1 MKIRFFRWFLLFV
14 CLVGLSGEMRAEDEV
29 AVEEEA
35 KEQKEEP
42 KAKLSDDGTV
52 LELPGV
58 KVMLKE
64 KYVDVDAKVCLTD
77 GLLELAVCAKD
88 TKNHESVFS
97 LETKAELV
105 HAALLLIN
113 VKPGNPAMRK
123 PVEGKE
129 GMWVDIEPRGD
140 EVNVFVVVK
149 DAEGKAVERPLSD
162 FIKKAGED
170 FHGIQQPDKEEEK
183 KEPLPTHT
191 FLFAG
196 SHVWEEEGAPAK
208 YLADVDGNV
217 ISLSTFGDEM
227 LCLPGVHSHGN
238 EALAWQVDSTHLPP
252 LDTPVILRLRPKL
265 AEKNPEEK

>member
-1 MKIRFFRWFLLFV
+1 MKIGFFRWFWLLV
-14 CLVGLSGEMRAEDEV
+14 CLVGLSGELRAEEEV

-42 KAKLSDDGTV
+42 KAKLSEDGKV

-64 KYVDVDAKVCLTD
+64 KYVDVDAKVCLTE
-77 GLLELAVCAKD
+77 GLLELAVCGKD

-129 GMWVDIEPRGD
+129 GVWVDLEPKGE
-140 EVNVFVVVK
+140 EVNVYVVVK
-149 DAEGKAVERPLSD
+149 DAEGKPVERPISD
-162 FIKKAGED
+162 FIMKAGED
-170 FHGIQQPDKEEEK
+170 FHGIEQGGKEEAK
-183 KEPLPTHT
+183 KEPFPTHT

-196 SHVWEEEGAPAK
+196 SHVWEEEGAPPK
-208 YLADVDGNV
+208 YLADLDGNV

-227 LCLPGVHSHGN
+227 LCLPGIHTHGN
-238 EALAWQVDSTHLPP
+238 EALAWQVDSTHLPE
-252 LDTPVILRLRPKL
+252 LDTPVTLRLRPKSV
-265 AEKNPEEK
+265 EKKAEEK